1 MKKLRAIADSAEM
14 IINSYAFVKD
24 GDNSK
29 VVNFNNPQK
38 AIDMDCT
45 GEVLET
51 SMDDIEIDIVFNY
64 YI

>member
-45 GEVLET
+45 GDVLET
-51 SMDDIEIDIVFNY
+51 SMMILK
-64 YI
+64 